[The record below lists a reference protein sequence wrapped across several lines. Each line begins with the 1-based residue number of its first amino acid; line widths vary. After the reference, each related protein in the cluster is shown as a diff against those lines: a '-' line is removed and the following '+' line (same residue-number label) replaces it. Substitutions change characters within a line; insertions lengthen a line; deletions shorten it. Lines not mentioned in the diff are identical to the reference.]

1 MPIISIVMPSMNEEK
16 TIGICIDKAMAVF
29 KDYDVEGEIIVVDNS
44 SDNTADIARSKGAI
58 VIDSVKGYGNSYLT
72 GFSHASGDYIAM
84 ADADNTYDFLEFPKL
99 LNLLMENEADFVMGS
114 RLRGTIKK
122 GAMPFLHRYIGN
134 PLLTKILN
142 FSFKTNIS
150 DTHCGMRVFTREA
163 LEKMDLKTYGMEF
176 ASEMVIEA
184 ASKGLRI
191 KEVPITYH
199 AREDP
204 SKLRSFIDGWRH
216 LRFIFLYKPIP
227 FLFIPGAFVFMLG
240 LLLTTTMMMQGDVE
254 TKRMHSILL
263 GSLLLII
270 GSQIISMALYMK
282 AYGAV
287 HGIYENDNGFIKKL
301 LDYHSL
307 EKEMLAGAILLG
319 IGMILGIKV
328 ILIWINSGYGS
339 LSEIETAILAMDFA
353 AIGILMIFMSILLSV
368 LMLDIKTD

>member
-1 MPIISIVMPSMNEEK
+1 MPIISVVMPSMDEEK
-16 TIGICIDKAMAVF
+16 TIGICIDKAMAIF
-29 KDYDVEGEIIVVDNS
+29 KDYGIEGEIIVVDNS

-58 VIDSVKGYGNSYLT
+58 VIDSVKGYGNSYLV
-72 GFSHASGDYIAM
+72 GFSHAHGDYIAM

-99 LNLLMENEADFVMGS
+99 LDLLMAGEADFVMGS
-114 RLRGTIKK
+114 RLNGTIEK

-150 DTHCGMRVFTREA
+150 DAHSGMRAFTREA
-163 LEKMDLKTYGMEF
+163 FEKMNLKTYGMEF

-184 ASKGLRI
+184 ASKGLMI

-199 AREDP
+199 VRENP
-204 SKLRSFIDGWRH
+204 SKLRSFSDGWRH

-227 FLFIPGAFVFMLG
+227 FLLIPGAFVFMLG
-240 LLLTTTMMMQGDVE
+240 LLLTTIMMMEGDIE

-287 HGIYENDNGFIKKL
+287 HGIYEKENGFIKKL
-301 LDYHSL
+301 LNYHSL

-319 IGMILGIKV
+319 IGMFLGIKV
-328 ILIWINSGYGS
+328 IFIWINSGYGS